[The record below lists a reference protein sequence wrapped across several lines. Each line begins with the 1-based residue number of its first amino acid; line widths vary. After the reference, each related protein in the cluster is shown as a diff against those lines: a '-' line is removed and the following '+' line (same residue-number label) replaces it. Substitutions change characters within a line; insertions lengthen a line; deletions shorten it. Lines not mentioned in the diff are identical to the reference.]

1 MFPHQNKLLAI
12 CAALTLS
19 ACATQQN
26 PAPVVSGT
34 DVYTPTL
41 DQTIMTTPSVDNN
54 PYNTTP
60 YDPNATT
67 ATPTVPTTQVQ
78 TPSVETSASAPIANT
93 NSNSRSVAA
102 SRQPY
107 VGNYSPVDKSAS
119 VHTVQAGD
127 TVFNIAKRYGI
138 KQENL
143 RTWNN
148 IGADNAIHLGQTLRV
163 KPVGSTSNTAAV
175 KPKPATQTAQTTQTT
190 KPSTTSGNAQ
200 TTPVLSSNSQT
211 VSGILWQVP
220 TAGKIVRHFGGTNKG
235 IEISGS
241 RGQPVMAAANGQVV
255 YSGSGL
261 RGYGNLIIVQHTTAY
276 LTAYGHNE
284 TLLVKE
290 GQLVKRGQQ
299 IATMGSS
306 DSSSG
311 VKLHFELRE
320 NGTPVD
326 PTRFVKF

>member
-1 MFPHQNKLLAI
+1 MFPHQHKLLVI

-34 DVYTPTL
+34 DVYTPTI
-41 DQTIMTTPSVDNN
+41 DHSITQTPPSTDSNPYGAPQYDPNTSTTTQTAPSTQPSVDNPAYVN
-54 PYNTTP
+54 
-60 YDPNATT
+60 
-67 ATPTVPTTQVQ
+67 TPTQPSNNTAS
-78 TPSVETSASAPIANT
+78 TP
-93 NSNSRSVAA
+93 
-102 SRQPY
+102 RQPY

-127 TVFNIAKRYGI
+127 TVFNISKRYGI
-138 KQENL
+138 DQADL
-143 RTWNN
+143 RAWNN

-163 KPVGSTSNTAAV
+163 KPAGSTVT
-175 KPKPATQTAQTTQTT
+175 KTTTTTTSTTTT
-190 KPSTTSGNAQ
+190 KTTT
-200 TTPVLSSNSQT
+200 TTPIVSGASQT
-211 VSGILWQVP
+211 VSGITWQVP

-241 RGQPVMAAANGQVV
+241 RGQPVSAAANGQVV

-261 RGYGNLIIVQHTTAY
+261 RGYGNLIIVQHNTAY

-290 GQLVKRGQQ
+290 GQHVKRGQQ